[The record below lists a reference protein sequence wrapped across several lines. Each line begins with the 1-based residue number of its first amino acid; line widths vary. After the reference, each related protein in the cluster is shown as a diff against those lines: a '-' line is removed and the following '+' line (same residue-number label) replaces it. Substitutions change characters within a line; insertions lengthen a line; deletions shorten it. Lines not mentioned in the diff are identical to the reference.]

1 MKENNQN
8 TARKGEVKMKNNH
21 QRIAN
26 LFSYEN
32 SNPTAILHG
41 MATSLSLWVMAKN
54 RL

>member
-8 TARKGEVKMKNNH
+8 TARKGEVKMNNH

-32 SNPTAILHG
+32 PNPTAILHQ
-41 MATSLSLWVMAKN
+41 MATSLSL
-54 RL
+54 